1 MFDRQHSL
9 SADQQYRE
17 ARWHSARERRGA
29 ASLDRGQWYQLCT
42 RREVVPQDGYRDF
55 AIGRRIENLE
65 ELRKIRF
72 AANRLLDVQ
81 RIVRG
86 TFANK
91 DLREHLAPLLG
102 KTPSQLTPG
111 LITLRPTSTDPRPKA
126 SAPGPGVRLKL
137 GR

>member
-29 ASLDRGQWYQLCT
+29 ASLDRGQWYRLCT

-81 RIVRG
+81 RISHDCFIG
-86 TFANK
+86 EA
-91 DLREHLAPLLG
+91 
-102 KTPSQLTPG
+102 
-111 LITLRPTSTDPRPKA
+111 
-126 SAPGPGVRLKL
+126 
-137 GR
+137 